1 MNGIQTV
8 YILRI
13 RTDRMTAQ
21 ELLIYL
27 IRGFADKSLTTDTV
41 ITVEGKDGKVD
52 FILDSYTD
60 TISDELYLFTFKSE
74 D

>member
-1 MNGIQTV
+1 
-8 YILRI
+8 
-13 RTDRMTAQ
+13 MTAQ

-27 IRGFADKSLTTDTV
+27 IRGFADKSLTNDTV
-41 ITVEGKDGKVD
+41 ITVEGKDGKVG
-52 FILDSYTD
+52 FILGVDTD

>member
-1 MNGIQTV
+1 
-8 YILRI
+8 
-13 RTDRMTAQ
+13 MTAQ

-27 IRGFADKSLTTDTV
+27 IRGFADKSLTNDTV
-41 ITVEGKDGKVD
+41 ITVEDKDGKVD
-52 FILDSYTD
+52 FILGAYTD